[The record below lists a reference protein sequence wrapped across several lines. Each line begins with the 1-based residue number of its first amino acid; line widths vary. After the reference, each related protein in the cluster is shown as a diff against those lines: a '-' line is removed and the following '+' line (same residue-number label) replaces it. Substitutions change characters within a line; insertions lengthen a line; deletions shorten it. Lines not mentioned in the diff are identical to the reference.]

1 MKPIV
6 NMSIKELREAGE
18 RLAKKAN
25 QRLTTLRSK
34 GVRSHAVESLNKR
47 GENELNS
54 ISYLSNY
61 VNDEEIAKMNRDKV
75 YTLNRKGE
83 LVFSRAFKSMSNIHA
98 LRHAVAEIENFLTSK
113 TSTIKGARET
123 NKANMA
129 GLNEY
134 MRNTYGVDMTQEE
147 FDLITSNGMLSD
159 NTFNYEEVLSLV
171 NDYKHMS
178 IEELDKIG
186 KAILRNKDFNV
197 RDERLKLA
205 IDKMRSMGK
214 STDEIS
220 AILDGDLVS
229 ILTKYSD

>member
-6 NMSIKELREAGE
+6 NMTMDELRKEGE
-18 RLAKKAN
+18 RLAKMAN
-25 QRLTTLRSK
+25 QRLSTLRSK
-34 GVRSHAVESLNKR
+34 GIRSHAVEALNKR
-47 GENELNS
+47 GEKEAETINF
-54 ISYLSNY
+54 LSNFMAT
-61 VNDEEIAKMNRDKV
+61 DEHSKMNKNKT
-75 YTLNRKGE
+75 YTVNKKGDV
-83 LVFSRAFKSMSNIHA
+83 VFSRAFKSMTDISS

-113 TSTIKGARET
+113 TSTIKGAKET
-123 NKANMA
+123 NRANMA

-134 MRNTYGVDMTQEE
+134 MKNTYGVDMTQEE

-159 NTFNYEEVLSLV
+159 NMYNYEEVLSLV
-171 NDYKHMS
+171 NDYKHLS

-186 KAILRNKDFNV
+186 KAILRNKDFNA

-205 IDKMRSMGK
+205 IDKMRNMGK

-220 AILDGDLVS
+220 EILSGDLVD